1 MSFVAAPGAPET
13 LARHH
18 LDRWPNPDHREEFLM
33 SQFARSFSFV
43 AAVFISATLLS
54 STLNAQQQGTA
65 VGRDSTAVS
74 AGDITMPMR
83 GTSIDSA
90 PAAGPRVVRA
100 GISAPMANN
109 RPAPG
114 SPLNDAHVG
123 AGSNVAMMGVGAA
136 GIVVGSMI
144 GGNGG
149 TMIAIGGGVI
159 GLIGLFRYL
168 R

>member
-1 MSFVAAPGAPET
+1 MRSITLTCGRPE
-13 LARHH
+13 
-18 LDRWPNPDHREEFLM
+18 PVHREELIM

-43 AAVFISATLLS
+43 AALSISAVFLPS
-54 STLNAQQQGTA
+54 SLNAQQGAAVDRDSIA
-65 VGRDSTAVS
+65 VG
-74 AGDITMPMR
+74 AGDITMPTRSM
-83 GTSIDSA
+83 IVDSA

-100 GISAPMANN
+100 GITMPARVHQPGVAPSQADNVN
-109 RPAPG
+109 
-114 SPLNDAHVG
+114 
-123 AGSNVAMMGVGAA
+123 AGPNVAMMAVGAA

-149 TMIAIGGGVI
+149 TMIALGGGII